1 MTMSSFSSFF
11 HLNEQIMA
19 CAKQGFELSLWTFGL
34 TILLELWSLDTVQ
47 KVLNQKGAGMSL
59 YLTAIMANLRNHFL
73 LGVPIY
79 TTAAYLFCCDIAYT
93 TTTTCTAS
101 NDNSTTSPV
110 KNADEN
116 YRDEATLLLTPS
128 DRLTS
133 VASILFVQSVC
144 FYAAHRAFHSNPQW
158 YQHHRFHHRFNTYVP
173 PMAANAVS
181 PVEYIFA
188 YILPFT
194 LILPVLKVD
203 TLSLRIVVS
212 IVSVTN
218 LMIHTPKLSAASE
231 RFMPEWLVSTEDH
244 LEHHRKL
251 NCKYAAPTFN
261 VDYIVDWIEEL
272 YFPTEASSSSHQQ
285 QQQQQHHR
293 HSGNEDKSLDLTG
306 AGTKGG
312 YKNYDRVKGQYDIL
326 SFSLEAKKQS

>member
-1 MTMSSFSSFF
+1 
-11 HLNEQIMA
+11 
-19 CAKQGFELSLWTFGL
+19 
-34 TILLELWSLDTVQ
+34 
-47 KVLNQKGAGMSL
+47 
-59 YLTAIMANLRNHFL
+59 MANLRNHFL
-73 LGVPIY
+73 IGVPIY
-79 TTAAYLFCCDIAYT
+79 TTAAYLFCCDNAYTAATTNNDGTNT
-93 TTTTCTAS
+93 TTTV
-101 NDNSTTSPV
+101 NNL
-110 KNADEN
+110 NEN
-116 YRDEATLLLTPS
+116 HRDDEALLMTPS

-144 FYAAHRAFHSNPQW
+144 FYTAHRAFHSNPQW
-158 YQHHRFHHRFNTYVP
+158 YQHHRFHHRFNTHVP

-272 YFPTEASSSSHQQ
+272 YFRTEASSSSHQHQQQKREQ
-285 QQQQQHHR
+285 QQQQQQQQQQTH
-293 HSGNEDKSLDLTG
+293 HSGNTDKSLDPIG
-306 AGTKGG
+306 AGTKGA
-312 YKNYDRVKGQYDIL
+312 YNYDRVKGQYDI
-326 SFSLEAKKQS
+326 FSLEAKKQN